1 MTESSSYFI
10 TFSVIIQGNAIGVNQ
25 RIRDAQRQSSAAMY
39 AGGNLCDAVG
49 VHKVTSGYIVSC
61 NAKLD
66 LIFEVVGQFGAND

>member
-1 MTESSSYFI
+1 
-10 TFSVIIQGNAIGVNQ
+10 
-25 RIRDAQRQSSAAMY
+25 MY
-39 AGGNLCDAVG
+39 AGGNLCDAVS